1 MTLLGT
7 WTVHFFPDAALN
19 GNGANIR
26 LPAQK
31 IDGTIVK
38 PGDRFS
44 FVTAVE
50 PVNCPPYGKGG
61 ALVHGRIVEGKVCGG
76 GMCSTSTTL
85 FNAAVR
91 AGLAIVERHNHA
103 LYISRY
109 PVGLDATVWDQGA
122 GDGENMIF
130 INDTGH
136 PIEIKGYGLRRKVVF
151 EIWGTDDG
159 RTTSFSD
166 PVITNQKPAAMYME
180 YTDALPGGQMQK
192 EWDNYD
198 GFDAAV
204 TRTVKDANGN
214 VIHLDTFHSHYSLL
228 NGLTMVGR
236 YPGDPQAGTLILASD
251 YPGKPPKPT
260 PSPSP
265 SKSPSPPPS
274 VTPPPP
280 STPPTAPPPP
290 PARRPPRRNFP
301 VGGADRLA
309 ALGGSDGGQR
319 EAGAGNDDRHGHP
332 GAVQRPRLGAACEEA
347 DGHQRGAHPEEAPG
361 KDRAD
366 GQAGGDVAVAERDHD
381 AGRDKQDGG
390 HDQAVAQAARHDAPI
405 DHVEHDCRRPQDHS
419 GAVGDYLD
427 GGHVEAEHRQ

>member
-1 MTLLGT
+1 MRYPGWPVAGSIPARARMTRLLFPLALIGVVIGCTSVPDLTPAPSPTSVAVVTSSPDGSPTDEPTLSPTPNFTPTASPSAPPTPTASPSLPPTPTPSPSPPPAATPKPTQQPPQPGMTLLGT

-26 LPAQK
+26 LPAEK

-61 ALVHGRIVEGKVCGG
+61 ALVHGKIVEGKVCGG

-85 FNAAVR
+85 FNAAAR

-136 PIEIKGYGLRRKVVF
+136 PIEIKGYGKRRKVIF

-159 RTTSFSD
+159 RKISFSD

-180 YTDALPGGQMQK
+180 YTDALAAGQTQK

-236 YPGDPQAGTLILASD
+236 YPDDPQAGTLILASD

-265 SKSPSPPPS
+265 TKTPKSPSPPPS
-274 VTPPPP
+274 GD
-280 STPPTAPPPP
+280 
-290 PARRPPRRNFP
+290 RRRR
-301 VGGADRLA
+301 
-309 ALGGSDGGQR
+309 
-319 EAGAGNDDRHGHP
+319 
-332 GAVQRPRLGAACEEA
+332 RPRLSASPC
-347 DGHQRGAHPEEAPG
+347 RL
-361 KDRAD
+361 
-366 GQAGGDVAVAERDHD
+366 AVTSR
-381 AGRDKQDGG
+381 
-390 HDQAVAQAARHDAPI
+390 
-405 DHVEHDCRRPQDHS
+405 
-419 GAVGDYLD
+419 
-427 GGHVEAEHRQ
+427 